1 MVKNLP
7 SNEGDMGLIPGWG
20 NKIPHTMRQLSL
32 HATTRQSVICNERP
46 CMTQRRSCVLQLRS
60 NAAKQ
65 IHILKKTTP
74 TPSHNPKSG
83 DVHGA
88 MAGKCVQ
95 ARAVCLPSLPTGIW
109 ASGRSCSHNSHF
121 SLQPYHLAVNLSSEQ
136 IFPPRSPVIQL
147 SG

>member
-1 MVKNLP
+1 MPQANYAHTLHLLNLRTSIREP
-7 SNEGDMGLIPGWG
+7 VSCKPQSPCALEPTQAGRSLCPQR
-20 NKIPHTMRQLSL
+20 KPHM
-32 HATTRQSVICNERP
+32 
-46 CMTQRRSCVLQLRS
+46 LQLRS